1 MPRFNFKLG
10 PLLTFGLV
18 PAVGLIGFVGC
29 ASNQH
34 LADHSAQPT
43 AVALAVPSK
52 KMSLAAE
59 ELTTA
64 VSAGSADFTRLIV
77 AVQPVVE
84 EVVKAQHAVN
94 TPQQGSVATAP
105 GRVDSGVSLQAQG
118 VSFTNVSFVA
128 EDPASIDPASA
139 DSSSAGSIAGLPA
152 NTVDLNLPSAL
163 AMVGGQHPAV
173 GFARWRVQEA
183 YAQLAAAEALWLPS
197 IQAGFSGR
205 RRDGNYQAVNG
216 DIVDVNLNSF
226 QYGLGAGAVGAGTT
240 TRPGV
245 VAQFHMADAIFQP
258 KVAERAAWAK
268 GHAAAA
274 VLNERLLN
282 AATAYIELVDAYQDA
297 RILEESRDR
306 TAELSKITADFAE
319 VGEGLQADADRM
331 QTELMLTDN
340 RLIESRERIAVASAR
355 LAQAISLDANSQI
368 LPLDI
373 TAVPLDLVAAE
384 ADKGSLISTGLSR
397 RPELKE
403 SQALVAAACE
413 AYKREKYAPFVPS
426 VLLGFSTGGFGGG
439 LGNNLNNVEGRY
451 DLDALVTWQYRN
463 LGLGEQAARRET
475 TARIQQAKF
484 EQLRVMDQVALDV
497 SESFSQVQFRR
508 QQIEATQK
516 AIRSAEK
523 SYQRNVERIRDGQ
536 GLPIEVLQSVQAL
549 ESARRAYL
557 SAVISYNQAQFRLQ
571 WALGWPVSAPST
583 INLGM

>member
-1 MPRFNFKLG
+1 MPRFNFNLG

-18 PAVGLIGFVGC
+18 PAVGLIGFAGC

-34 LADHSAQPT
+34 LAVHSAQPT
-43 AVALAVPSK
+43 AVALAAPS
-52 KMSLAAE
+52 KMSLVVE
-59 ELTTA
+59 QPTT
-64 VSAGSADFTRLIV
+64 AGSADFTRPIV

-84 EVVKAQHAVN
+84 EVVKAQHAV
-94 TPQQGSVATAP
+94 TAPQQGSVATAP
-105 GRVDSGVSLQAQG
+105 GRVDSGASLQAQG
-118 VSFTNVSFVA
+118 DSFTNVAFVA
-128 EDPASIDPASA
+128 DDPASA

-152 NTVDLNLPSAL
+152 NTIDLNLPSAL

-205 RRDGNYQAVNG
+205 RHDGNYQAVDG

-258 KVAERAAWAK
+258 KVAERAVWAR

-282 AATAYIELVDAYQDA
+282 AATAYIELVNAYQDA

-413 AYKREKYAPFVPS
+413 AYKRERYAPFVPS

-497 SESFSQVQFRR
+497 SESLSQVQFRR

-516 AIRSAEK
+516 AIKSAEK

-557 SAVISYNQAQFRLQ
+557 NAVISYNQAQFRLQ
-571 WALGWPVSAPST
+571 WALGWPASAPST